1 MSSRGVIARFSIA
14 EETFPNNSTSLI
26 DRQCWML
33 SAHVDLKASVT
44 ESRAA
49 VAEYRCGIELFTS
62 PVVEVT
68 LYTFWLIVLTVVKA
82 GSAGED
88 EVIHVCGLAELASTD
103 STKRM

>member
-1 MSSRGVIARFSIA
+1 
-14 EETFPNNSTSLI
+14 
-26 DRQCWML
+26 ML

-44 ESRAA
+44 ERRAA
-49 VAEYRCGIELFTS
+49 VAEYRCGFELFTS
-62 PVVEVT
+62 PVVGVT

-82 GSAGED
+82 GSEGED